1 VSAGSDRRHKRKRI
15 RSILH
20 RRKGAPGLAFELDRG
35 ALKDMAAIIVA
46 AVLLVIAS
54 FWLASRYIRPAPP
67 DSFVMATG
75 PDGGAYQL
83 FAQRYRDILA
93 RDAITIE
100 LQSSRGSIDNVQLL
114 TASGSNVQAAL
125 VQAGASAGAA
135 PEELRSLGAL
145 YYEPLWIFYRG
156 ARELARI
163 NELAALRVAV
173 GTEGSGT
180 RALALELLRA
190 VGADT
195 GRANFQPLGGAQ
207 AAEALRAGKVDA
219 AFVVGAPDAGIVQ
232 QLLHAEGIRLLSL
245 DNAEAFARR
254 FPHLTALTL
263 PSGVLDLRAHIP
275 PHEVTL
281 LATTALLVVRA
292 DFHPA
297 LAFLLLNA
305 ASEVHSPSG
314 LLQRHRE
321 FPAARESEF
330 ALSPEAERYLRD
342 GPPFLRR
349 YLPFW
354 LANLIERMVV
364 LLVPLLAVLVPVFKF
379 LPALLDWRI
388 KRRVFRW
395 YGEVRYLEEE
405 LALDPDPAHAPAM
418 LQRLDEIERGVTRTS
433 VPNAYS
439 DYVYNLRTHLD
450 VVRNRILRTTRPA
463 APAPESAPAD
473 AMLNPAEPPPRRD

>member
-1 VSAGSDRRHKRKRI
+1 MSAGSGRHGRKRI
-15 RSILH
+15 RSFLH
-20 RRKGAPGLAFELDRG
+20 RRKDAPGLAFELDRG

-46 AVLLVIAS
+46 AVLLVVAS

-75 PDGGAYQL
+75 PDGGAYHL
-83 FAQRYRDILA
+83 FARRYRDILA
-93 RDAITIE
+93 RDGVAIE
-100 LQSSRGSIDNVQLL
+100 LQPSQGSVENLQRLNEP
-114 TASGSNVQAAL
+114 GSKVQAAL
-125 VQAGASAGAA
+125 IQAGTATGGAVG
-135 PEELRSLGAL
+135 ELRSLGAV

-156 ARELARI
+156 ARELTRL
-163 NELAALRVAV
+163 NDLAGLRLAV
-173 GTEGSGT
+173 GAEGSGT
-180 RALALELLRA
+180 RALALELLHA
-190 VGADT
+190 IGVDT
-195 GRANFQPLGGAQ
+195 QAPTIEPLGGA
-207 AAEALRAGKVDA
+207 AAAQALRSGKVDA
-219 AFVVGAPDAGIVQ
+219 AFVVGAPDAGVVQ
-232 QLLHAEGIRLLSL
+232 QLLRAEGIRLLSL
-245 DNAEAFARR
+245 SNAEAFARR
-254 FPHLTALTL
+254 YSYLTALTL
-263 PSGVLDLRAHIP
+263 PSGVLDLRAQIP
-275 PHEVTL
+275 PRDVTL

-297 LAFLLLNA
+297 LAVLLLNA
-305 ASEVHSPSG
+305 ASEVHSRSD
-314 LLQRHRE
+314 LLQRHGE

-364 LLVPLLAVLVPVFKF
+364 LLVPLFAVLVPVFKF

-433 VPNAYS
+433 VPNVYS

-463 APAPESAPAD
+463 APAGESASGD
-473 AMLNPAEPPPRRD
+473 ATLNPGKPPPRPD